1 MGRRR
6 LAARNLGLG
15 TLLLLNLAG
24 VSCTNLHLARYRD
37 DRLLAEYRYA
47 LGEQYLE
54 VDGLRLC
61 YQELGQGPP
70 VLILPGL
77 GTSIDFWQLNVPT
90 LAEHFRV
97 IALDPPGFGKSDKP
111 DASYELPWI
120 QQGVLAF
127 LDAKQIERTSII
139 GGSLGGHLGLL
150 LALDHPERVD
160 KLVMMGST
168 GAWPPPHLLLDVGI
182 SLLWSEWLISDY
194 LRGHWPEIYAL
205 MFKHESEVT
214 HRLFR
219 YQMALRANGARY
231 APEGRAASRAL
242 RSIFFHSCRDRL
254 GELSV
259 PLLLIWGES
268 DRIHPPEEG
277 LYIRRHAPD
286 ARLVIVP
293 EAGHEVMMDQPE
305 AFNRLM
311 IAFLQ
316 GGTASLADQFVEP

>member
-1 MGRRR
+1 MRQRR
-6 LAARNLGLG
+6 LATANLAPGS
-15 TLLLLNLAG
+15 LLLLTLTC
-24 VSCTNLHLARYRD
+24 VSCTNLRVACYRD
-37 DRLLAEYRYA
+37 DELLAEYRYA
-47 LGEQYLE
+47 LGERYLE
-54 VDGLRLC
+54 VGGLTLC
-61 YQELGQGPP
+61 YQDFGQGPP

-77 GTSIDFWQLNVPT
+77 GTSIDFWQLNVPR
-90 LAEHFRV
+90 LAEHSRV

-111 DASYELPWI
+111 GASYELPWI
-120 QQGVLAF
+120 QQQVLAF

-150 LALDHPERVD
+150 LALDRPERVD
-160 KLVMMGST
+160 KLVVMGST
-168 GAWPPPHLLLDVGI
+168 GAWPAPEVLLHAGI
-182 SLLWSEWLISDY
+182 KLLWNEWLVLDI
-194 LRGHWPEIYAL
+194 LRGGWPDVYAL
-205 MFKHESEVT
+205 MFEHESDVT

-268 DRIHPPEEG
+268 DRIHPPEDG
-277 LYIRRHAPD
+277 LYIRRHTSD
-286 ARLVIVP
+286 SRLVIVP
-293 EAGHEVMMDQPE
+293 DAGHEVMMDQPE
-305 AFNRLM
+305 TFNRVV

-316 GGTASLADQFVEP
+316 VGTAGVADQFGGP